1 MKSIKTLIFIFYLL
15 FTTHAFSK
23 SYEYYQ
29 KTLVNLL
36 TECNSN
42 CQKQTLDKEI
52 KYLFYEIFERILQKI
67 KIELLEENKK
77 KGKLS

>member
-15 FTTHAFSK
+15 FTTHDFSK

-77 KGKLS
+77 KR